1 MAQNYSYNRVQYDT
15 FNITGTLNSAGTSI
29 SYTDENN
36 VDKTI
41 TLTTCFNKFKGKQ
54 ITLTVLS
61 KTDQNLTSSFE
72 S

>member
-41 TLTTCFNKFKGKQ
+41 TLATCFDKFKGK
-54 ITLTVLS
+54 
-61 KTDQNLTSSFE
+61 
-72 S
+72 